1 MAVMNYLLAAL
12 GILGLM
18 MFQMYMSEKKK
29 KKESEILKKREE
41 KRWEQV
47 EDEMSKRS
55 YIEGTEEYKNKE
67 AEFFLKFEAGE
78 KVYFY
83 ITIRFI
89 GQGRIVTDGGRNN
102 ILMGTVLLTDKQ
114 LIILNRDDISSYK
127 TSEIGYIDLHFEHIH
142 IYVPGKDICFY
153 LNMRDIA
160 LIEKLAGKLNIKVKK
175 ADELINPTPDPDFDK
190 EIERHWWRQQ

>member
-1 MAVMNYLLAAL
+1 MAVLNYLLAAI

-29 KKESEILKKREE
+29 KKESEILRKKEE
-41 KRWEQV
+41 ERWKQV
-47 EDEMSKRS
+47 KDEMAKRT
-55 YIEGTEEYKNKE
+55 YIEANEEYKNKE

-83 ITIRFI
+83 TTINI
-89 GQGRIVTDGGRNN
+89 GQGWVKTDGGRNN
-102 ILMGTVLLTDKQ
+102 TLMGTVLLTNKQ

-127 TSEIGYIDLHFEHIH
+127 TSEIGYIDLHFKHIH
-142 IYVPGKDICFY
+142 IYVHGKDICFY
-153 LNMRDIA
+153 LNIRDIA

-190 EIERHWWRQQ
+190 EIEKYW